1 MAALHCS
8 TRQVASSSTPTH
20 THARLPP
27 NPPAA
32 AAAAAHRSRRVH
44 DSECPAQLAVEVVE
58 PVQVKPRM
66 IIKGMLGRYERWNPV
81 HPTVG
86 TFWGIGLGLGC
97 GVGWGPGF
105 GPEVIGYVGAG
116 CGVGFSVGVT
126 LAGVGVGLPQHG
138 LIRNQYHS
146 GFASNIPFES
156 ARFYTLTIIRGLV
169 WDAIS
174 YASQVAAVR
183 KESRQRLLNFHENP
197 QISGGVNLPK
207 LGKDVSSS
215 IQSTMEWQEQRKT
228 VSKLIKLQGLTTGAL
243 LNE

>member
-1 MAALHCS
+1 MPESPQIHPPPPPPPPPPTDPAA
-8 TRQVASSSTPTH
+8 VSSTT
-20 THARLPP
+20 ANVQRNLQ
-27 NPPAA
+27 AA
-32 AAAAAHRSRRVH
+32 T
-44 DSECPAQLAVEVVE
+44 
-58 PVQVKPRM
+58 PVQPTM

-126 LAGVGVGLPQHG
+126 LAGIGVGLPQHG
-138 LIRNQYHS
+138 LIKNQYHS
-146 GFASNIPFES
+146 SFAGNVPFE

-183 KESRQRLLNFHENP
+183 KESRQRLLSFQENP
-197 QISGGVNLPK
+197 QISGVGLPI
-207 LGKDVSSS
+207 LGKGLSTSIRSS
-215 IQSTMEWQEQRKT
+215 MERVRTFKDQYWPP
-228 VSKLIKLQGLTTGAL
+228 
-243 LNE
+243 

>member
-1 MAALHCS
+1 
-8 TRQVASSSTPTH
+8 
-20 THARLPP
+20 
-27 NPPAA
+27 
-32 AAAAAHRSRRVH
+32 
-44 DSECPAQLAVEVVE
+44 
-58 PVQVKPRM
+58 M

-126 LAGVGVGLPQHG
+126 LAGIGVGLPQHG
-138 LIRNQYHS
+138 LIKNQYHS
-146 GFASNIPFES
+146 DFASNVPFES

-174 YASQVAAVR
+174 YASQVAVAR
-183 KESRQRLLNFHENP
+183 KESRQRLLSFQENP
-197 QISGGVNLPK
+197 QISGVGLPK
-207 LGKDVSSS
+207 LGKGLSTSIRSS
-215 IQSTMEWQEQRKT
+215 MERVRAFKDQYWP
-228 VSKLIKLQGLTTGAL
+228 A
-243 LNE
+243 